1 MPGVENHPCESARVQ
16 AGAIHRH
23 RELEARYD
31 MAPITTSPASA
42 PQPTSLDGGLAL
54 TWLLGDD
61 PRTITTK
68 TGEKR
73 TVIELRDPARL
84 SQSLVIWLDGEAE
97 SLPQLRTG
105 VPVCLHVV
113 SVRSG
118 RGRGEL
124 VANVSR
130 ASLISAFERARD
142 DV

>member
-1 MPGVENHPCESARVQ
+1 
-16 AGAIHRH
+16 
-23 RELEARYD
+23 
-31 MAPITTSPASA
+31 MAPNMTDTPSVLRPAA
-42 PQPTSLDGGLAL
+42 LIGGLAL

-97 SLPQLRTG
+97 SLPRLATG
-105 VPVCLHVV
+105 TSVSLHVE

-124 VANVSR
+124 VATVSR
-130 ASLISAFERARD
+130 QAVAAAFARAGETS
-142 DV
+142 